1 MGLLSGSI
9 SVTRFTVASTP
20 DEPDFDQVPFRG
32 IQPGSEV
39 RESQGFVPFEPE
51 APYQVGHRRYAFRV
65 RIDRVRPDPTL
76 LKERLAE
83 LVRTEMESTGAAYVG
98 PKKRKELRQL
108 AEEEL
113 VVQASPQSRIVE
125 GVLDDHVLYLGTTA
139 NNRIGTILL
148 LLRRLGVIA
157 EFKTPWIDLGDPEV
171 KSDLVPT
178 GEASQ
183 SVLGCQCLKQLVDD
197 REVMFEP
204 EAGNVRLQTRE
215 AKVTL
220 TGGVL
225 PELLRY
231 LKREQDVEVLAAK
244 LLTPEARF
252 RLDGLSWRL
261 SSLSIETGGQGHW
274 IERLDER
281 MEKIVS
287 VFELL
292 DRKYAEFRKGGG
304 RAVSSA
310 VETGRETALAEP

>member
-9 SVTRFTVASTP
+9 SVTRFTVSSTP
-20 DEPDFDQVPFRG
+20 DEPDFEQVPFRG

-65 RIDRVRPDPTL
+65 RIDKVKPDPTL
-76 LKERLAE
+76 LRERVAE

-98 PKKRKELRQL
+98 PKKRKELRHL

-113 VVQASPQSRIVE
+113 VVQASPQSQIIE

-139 NNRIGTILL
+139 NNRIGSILL
-148 LLRRLGVIA
+148 LLRRIGVLA
-157 EFKTPWIDLGDPEV
+157 EFKTPWIDLGDPET
-171 KSDLVPT
+171 KSDLVET

-183 SVLGCQCLKQLVDD
+183 SVLGCQFLKTLVDD

-220 TGGVL
+220 TGAVL

-231 LKREQDVEVLAAK
+231 LKRDQDVEVLAAK

-261 SSLSIETGGQGHW
+261 SSLSIETGGRGHW
-274 IERLDER
+274 TERLDER

-292 DRKYAEFRKGGG
+292 DRKYAEFRKGEG
-304 RAVSSA
+304 RGARPEPVA
-310 VETGRETALAEP
+310 AAERA

>member
-1 MGLLSGSI
+1 MALLSGSI
-9 SVTRFTVASTP
+9 SVTRCTVPSTP
-20 DEPDFDQVPFRG
+20 DVPDFDQVPFRE
-32 IQPGSEV
+32 IQPGSER
-39 RESQGFVPFEPE
+39 RESLGFVPFEPE
-51 APYQVGHRRYAFRV
+51 APYQVGHRRFAFRV
-65 RIDRVRPDPTL
+65 RIDNVKPDPTR

-83 LVRTEMESTGAAYVG
+83 LVRGEIETTGAAYVG
-98 PKKRKELRQL
+98 PKKRKELKHL

-113 VVQASPQSRIVE
+113 VVQSSPQTQIVE

-139 NNRIGTILL
+139 NNRLGTILL
-148 LLRRLGVIA
+148 LLRRLEVLA

-171 KSDLVPT
+171 KSDLVET
-178 GEASQ
+178 GDASQ
-183 SVLGCQCLKQLVDD
+183 SVLGCQFLKSLVDD

-204 EAGNVRLQTRE
+204 EAGSVRLQTRD
-215 AKVTL
+215 ARVGL

-231 LKREQDVEVLAAK
+231 LQRDEDVEILAAK

-261 SSLSIETGGQGHW
+261 SGLTVETGGGGHW

-281 MEKIVS
+281 MEKIAA

-292 DRKYAEFRKGGG
+292 DRKYAEHRRGG
-304 RAVSSA
+304 RPGGRREVKPAVVEA
-310 VETGRETALAEP
+310 V